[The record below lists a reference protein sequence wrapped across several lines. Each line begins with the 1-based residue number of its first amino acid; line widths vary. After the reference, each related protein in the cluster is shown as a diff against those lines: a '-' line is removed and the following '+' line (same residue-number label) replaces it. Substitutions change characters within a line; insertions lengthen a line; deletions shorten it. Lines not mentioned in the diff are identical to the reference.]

1 MRPRGPHYSMVTMK
15 PAAKAKARAN
25 VRAFG
30 KSGVGE
36 SGVAG
41 TAAKGEKR

>member
-1 MRPRGPHYSMVTMK
+1 MVTMK

-30 KSGVGE
+30 E

-41 TAAKGEKR
+41 TAAKGEKW